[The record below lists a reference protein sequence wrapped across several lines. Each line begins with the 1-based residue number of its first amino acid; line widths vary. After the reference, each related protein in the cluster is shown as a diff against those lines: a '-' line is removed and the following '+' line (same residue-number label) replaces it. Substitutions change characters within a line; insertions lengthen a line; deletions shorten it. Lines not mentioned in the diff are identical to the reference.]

1 MFYYCRTDVARVRIS
16 SDKLWKLQ
24 YEVSIVENGN
34 ELYEYCNLPC
44 REEYWLEN
52 NSRRVNKDI
61 SFVFSV
67 FELYD

>member
-1 MFYYCRTDVARVRIS
+1 MEATAAGGTSTHCGIPAMEIGS
-16 SDKLWKLQ
+16 
-24 YEVSIVENGN
+24 
-34 ELYEYCNLPC
+34 NLTC

-61 SFVFSV
+61 SFVLSV

>member
-1 MFYYCRTDVARVRIS
+1 M
-16 SDKLWKLQ
+16 W
-24 YEVSIVENGN
+24 NN

-61 SFVFSV
+61 SLVLSV